1 MVQRIK
7 KGDLVAV
14 ITGKDRGKQGRVLEV
29 NHAADTVRVRGIAM
43 QTKHLKPRKANT
55 PGKIEQLEAF
65 IQASNV
71 MPVCP
76 QTGKPCRVR
85 SNVVDGKRV
94 RVSHRSGVTI

>member
-1 MVQRIK
+1 MLRRIK

-29 NHAADTVRVRGIAM
+29 NHVLDTVRVRGIAM
-43 QTKHLKPRKANT
+43 QTKHLKSHKANT

-65 IQASNV
+65 IHASNV
-71 MPVCP
+71 MPICP
-76 QTGKPCRVR
+76 QSGKPCRVR
-85 SNVVDGKRV
+85 NKVVDGKRV